1 MQYYLVA
8 LAIAT
13 MAAGARTMFEIAY
26 QGMALEHD
34 AAPNHETYFFIALA
48 FWFVIMMIA
57 NVLIITNKELKYRN
71 ILTAFLTLGVLGP
84 IIYML
89 IYGK

>member
-1 MQYYLVA
+1 MQYYLIV
-8 LAIAT
+8 LIIAT

-26 QGMALEHD
+26 QGMAVEHG
-34 AAPNHETYFFIALA
+34 AAPNRETYFLIALA